1 MKIAKSMNQIK
12 GLPCKVKGNTQLV
25 HKIVV
30 LLYCALH
37 MLMAL
42 FHEPWYD
49 EAEAWQIARCASV
62 KDILFTIPHYEGHP
76 PLWHLILAI
85 PAKLNLPYELSLS
98 LISLLFSALA
108 VALFLKYAP
117 FPEWVKVFV
126 PFTYFAFYQYSVI
139 SRPYC
144 MMMLAFV
151 LMAITWQGRNTKPI
165 EFVLSMAFLCLT
177 SSYGIIFA
185 GGISLVWLFEIIKED
200 GTKFLK
206 DRRTHTL
213 IGLLI
218 LAVLLMAEVMPY
230 PDTSATAGKA
240 VGDEMVKLPLK
251 LLYVFLMMIPDTTL
265 TQVLQSDTTGIDMSN
280 MYMGAVP
287 FACLIGILLW
297 VIIVYQGSKK
307 RTLAWFILPYTLFAL
322 FGALVYFGGHHIGIA
337 LLFFVFWS
345 WITAN
350 SDYGHKSESNQT
362 AEEIMRHI
370 IPFVTGLSLLI
381 SCFWSLSSFALDVRY
396 DYYPSRSAAE
406 FIKKN
411 DLQKYNIMTSWRED
425 KDKDGKIILTDTNSI
440 GGAVAIFPYFEHN
453 IIYNAHKGEDALAYD
468 THKNA
473 SDAENEENLN
483 LWRSKGYPDVLYNS
497 PNLDTVF
504 GDGSESEMP
513 EYVLVYEKP
522 YGMVWKGTVEL
533 YASTVY
539 VREELREELGLPEVE
554 KNLEYY
560 FHVR

>member
-1 MKIAKSMNQIK
+1 MKYFESIMSS
-12 GLPCKVKGNTQLV
+12 TQKLITEKNRKCV
-25 HKIVV
+25 YSCV
-30 LLYCALH
+30 LLMYCALH
-37 MLMAL
+37 LVMTL

-49 EAEAWQIARCASV
+49 EAEAWQIARCASI

-108 VALFLKYAP
+108 VALFLKYVP

-139 SRPYC
+139 ARPYC

-151 LMAITWQGRNTKPI
+151 LMAITWKDRNTKPT

-177 SSYGIIFA
+177 SSYGIIIA

-240 VGDEMVKLPLK
+240 VGNEMVKLPLK
-251 LLYVFLMMIPDTTL
+251 LLYVFLMMIPDATL
-265 TQVLQSDTTGIDMSN
+265 TRVLQSDTTGIEMSN

-297 VIIVYQGSKK
+297 VIIVYQGRKK

-337 LLFFVFWS
+337 LLFFMFWS

-350 SDYGHKSESNQT
+350 SDYDHKSESNQT
-362 AEEIMRHI
+362 AEGIMRHI

-381 SCFWSLSSFALDVRY
+381 SCFWSLSSFALDIRY
-396 DYYPSRSAAE
+396 DYYPSRSSAE
-406 FIKKN
+406 FIKEN

-425 KDKDGKIILTDTNSI
+425 KDEDGEITLTDTNSI

-497 PNLDTVF
+497 PNLETVF
-504 GDGSESEMP
+504 GDGTESDKP

-560 FHVR
+560 IHVR

>member
-1 MKIAKSMNQIK
+1 MNFEDTLREFNTALCNEKNKRVSHRIA
-12 GLPCKVKGNTQLV
+12 LV
-25 HKIVV
+25 A
-30 LLYCALH
+30 YCALQLV
-37 MLMAL
+37 MIV

-62 KDILFTIPHYEGHP
+62 KDILFTVPHYEGHP
-76 PLWHLILAI
+76 PLWHLVLAI

-98 LISLLFSALA
+98 LISMLFSALA

-117 FPEWVKVFV
+117 FPEWVKVFA
-126 PFTYFAFYQYSVI
+126 PFTYFAFYQYGVI

-144 MMMLAFV
+144 ITILAMV
-151 LMAITWQGRNTKPI
+151 LISITWQSRDEKPWR
-165 EFVLSMAFLCLT
+165 FVLSMAFLCLT
-177 SSYGIIFA
+177 TSYGIIIA
-185 GGISLVWLFEIIKED
+185 GGISIVWLLQIISEK
-200 GTKFLK
+200 KSRFLN
-206 DRRTHTL
+206 DNRTMAL
-213 IGLLI
+213 IALLVLALLLI
-218 LAVLLMAEVMPY
+218 AEVMPRH
-230 PDTSATAGKA
+230 DTSATAGDGFTA
-240 VGDEMVKLPLK
+240 VQILYNLLFAFVMMLPES
-251 LLYVFLMMIPDTTL
+251 FITR
-265 TQVLQSDTTGIDMSN
+265 VLQFDQGIGDVSSYGMAAISS
-280 MYMGAVP
+280 AVILG
-287 FACLIGILLW
+287 FVIWCLILYCGKCKKTLLW
-297 VIIVYQGSKK
+297 FVV
-307 RTLAWFILPYTLFAL
+307 PYTLFAA
-322 FGALVYFGGHHIGIA
+322 FSSVVYFYAHHIGIG
-337 LLFFVFWS
+337 LLVFMFWA
-345 WITAN
+345 WITVQ
-350 SDYGHKSESNQT
+350 SDIKIPDT
-362 AEEIMRHI
+362 EIKQAATI
-370 IPFVTGLSLLI
+370 ITRFLVVLSLAV
-381 SCFWSLSSFALDVRY
+381 SCYWTVSSCILDVRY
-396 DYYPSRSAAE
+396 DYYPSRSSAE
-406 FIKKN
+406 FIKEN

-425 KDKDGKIILTDTNSI
+425 KDEDGEITLTDTNSI

-453 IIYNAHKGEDALAYD
+453 IIYNAHKGEDALTYD

-560 FHVR
+560 IHMR

>member
-1 MKIAKSMNQIK
+1 MY
-12 GLPCKVKGNTQLV
+12 C
-25 HKIVV
+25 V
-30 LLYCALH
+30 LHLF
-37 MLMAL
+37 MTL

-117 FPEWVKVFV
+117 FPEWVKVFA
-126 PFTYFAFYQYSVI
+126 PFTYFVFYQYSVI
-139 SRPYC
+139 ARPYC
-144 MMMLAFV
+144 MMMLAVV
-151 LMAITWQGRNTKPI
+151 LISITWKLKDEKPWR
-165 EFVLSMAFLCLT
+165 FVFSMAFLCLT
-177 SSYGIIFA
+177 SSYGIIIA
-185 GGISLVWLFEIIKED
+185 GGISIVWLLQIISDK
-200 GTKFLK
+200 KSRFLK
-206 DRRTHTL
+206 DNRTIAL
-213 IGLLI
+213 IALLVLALLLI
-218 LAVLLMAEVMPY
+218 AEVMPRH
-230 PDTSATAGKA
+230 DTSATAGDGFTL
-240 VGDEMVKLPLK
+240 VETLYN
-251 LLYVFLMMIPDTTL
+251 LLFAFVMMIPESTITRVIEYD
-265 TQVLQSDTTGIDMSN
+265 QSISYVSSYSITAISSAVILGFGIW
-280 MYMGAVP
+280 
-287 FACLIGILLW
+287 CLILYYGKCKKTLLW
-297 VIIVYQGSKK
+297 FVV
-307 RTLAWFILPYTLFAL
+307 PYTLFAA
-322 FGALVYFGGHHIGIA
+322 FSSVVYFYAHHIGIG
-337 LLFFVFWS
+337 LLVFMFWA
-345 WITAN
+345 WITVQ
-350 SDYGHKSESNQT
+350 SDVEMSDT
-362 AEEIMRHI
+362 EIKQVATI
-370 IPFVTGLSLLI
+370 ISQFLVILSLAV
-381 SCFWSLSSFALDVRY
+381 SCYWTVSSCILDVRY
-396 DYYPSRSAAE
+396 DYYPSRSSAE

-411 DLQKYNIMTSWRED
+411 DLQKFNIMTSWRED
-425 KDKDGKIILTDTNSI
+425 KDKNGEITLTDTNSI

-497 PNLDTVF
+497 PNLETVF
-504 GDGSESEMP
+504 GDGTESDKP

-560 FHVR
+560 IHVR

>member
-1 MKIAKSMNQIK
+1 MKYFESIMSGSQKLITEKNRKCVYS
-12 GLPCKVKGNTQLV
+12 C
-25 HKIVV
+25 V
-30 LLYCALH
+30 LLMYCALH
-37 MLMAL
+37 LFMTI

-49 EAEAWQIARCASV
+49 EAEAWQIAHCASV

-139 SRPYC
+139 ARPYC

-177 SSYGIIFA
+177 SSYGIIIA

-206 DRRTHTL
+206 GRRTHTL

-240 VGDEMVKLPLK
+240 VGDEVVKLPLK

-265 TQVLQSDTTGIDMSN
+265 TRVLQSDTTGIEMSN
-280 MYMGAVP
+280 IYMGEVP

-297 VIIVYQGSKK
+297 VIIVYQGSTK

-350 SDYGHKSESNQT
+350 SEYDHKSESNQT
-362 AEEIMRHI
+362 AEGIMRHI

-396 DYYPSRSAAE
+396 DYYPSRSSAE
-406 FIKKN
+406 FIKEN

-425 KDKDGKIILTDTNSI
+425 KDKDGEITLTDTNSI

-497 PNLDTVF
+497 PNLETVF
-504 GDGSESEMP
+504 GDGTESDKP

-560 FHVR
+560 IHVR

>member
-1 MKIAKSMNQIK
+1 MNFIDGLFDNLRKIISGKNRKRVYSCV
-12 GLPCKVKGNTQLV
+12 L
-25 HKIVV
+25 
-30 LLYCALH
+30 LLYCGLH
-37 MLMAL
+37 LAMTV

-108 VALFLKYAP
+108 VALFLKHAP
-117 FPEWVKVFV
+117 FLEWVKVFV

-139 SRPYC
+139 ARPYC

-177 SSYGIIFA
+177 SSYGIIIA

-240 VGDEMVKLPLK
+240 VGNEKVKLPLK

-265 TQVLQSDTTGIDMSN
+265 TRVLQSDTTGIEMSN

-350 SDYGHKSESNQT
+350 SEYDHKSESNQT
-362 AEEIMRHI
+362 AEGIMRHI
-370 IPFVTGLSLLI
+370 IPFVTVLSLLI

-396 DYYPSRSAAE
+396 DYYPSRSSAK
-406 FIKKN
+406 FIKEN
-411 DLQKYNIMTSWRED
+411 DLQEYNIMTSWRED
-425 KDKDGKIILTDTNSI
+425 KDKDGEITLTDTNSI

-453 IIYNAHKGEDALAYD
+453 IIYNAHKGEDTLAYD

-497 PNLDTVF
+497 PNLETVF
-504 GDGSESEMP
+504 GDGTESDKP

-554 KNLEYY
+554 KDLEYY
-560 FHVR
+560 IHVR

>member
-1 MKIAKSMNQIK
+1 MKYFESITNGTRKLIA
-12 GLPCKVKGNTQLV
+12 CKNRKLV
-25 HKIVV
+25 YSCV
-30 LLYCALH
+30 LLIYCVLH
-37 MLMAL
+37 LFMTL

-85 PAKLNLPYELSLS
+85 PAKLNFPYELSLS

-139 SRPYC
+139 ARPYC

-177 SSYGIIFA
+177 SSYGIIIA
-185 GGISLVWLFEIIKED
+185 GGISLVWLFGIIKED
-200 GTKFLK
+200 GTKFFK

-218 LAVLLMAEVMPY
+218 LAVLLMVEVMPY

-240 VGDEMVKLPLK
+240 VGDEVVKLPLK

-265 TQVLQSDTTGIDMSN
+265 TRVLQSDTTGIEMSN

-297 VIIVYQGSKK
+297 VIIVYQGSEK

-337 LLFFVFWS
+337 LLLFVFWS

-350 SDYGHKSESNQT
+350 GDYDHKSESNQT
-362 AEEIMRHI
+362 AEGIIRHI
-370 IPFVTGLSLLI
+370 IPFVTVLSLLI

-396 DYYPSRSAAE
+396 DYYPSRSSAE
-406 FIKKN
+406 FIKEN

-425 KDKDGKIILTDTNSI
+425 KDEDGEITLTDTNSI

-453 IIYNAHKGEDALAYD
+453 IIYNAHKGEDALTYD

-483 LWRSKGYPDVLYNS
+483 LWRSKGYPDVLYNT
-497 PNLDTVF
+497 PNLETVF
-504 GDGSESEMP
+504 GDGTESDKP

-522 YGMVWKGTVEL
+522 YGMIWKGTVEL

-560 FHVR
+560 IHMR

>member
-1 MKIAKSMNQIK
+1 MKYFESVMSGSQKLITEKNRKCVYS
-12 GLPCKVKGNTQLV
+12 CE
-25 HKIVV
+25 
-30 LLYCALH
+30 LLMYCALH
-37 MLMAL
+37 LFMTI

-49 EAEAWQIARCASV
+49 EAEAWQIAHCASV

-139 SRPYC
+139 ARPYC

-177 SSYGIIFA
+177 SSYGIIIA

-206 DRRTHTL
+206 GRRTHTL

-240 VGDEMVKLPLK
+240 VGDEVVKLPLK

-265 TQVLQSDTTGIDMSN
+265 TRVLQSDTTGIEMSN
-280 MYMGAVP
+280 IYMGEVP
-287 FACLIGILLW
+287 FACLFGILLW
-297 VIIVYQGSKK
+297 VIIVYQGSTK

-350 SDYGHKSESNQT
+350 SEYDHKSESNQT
-362 AEEIMRHI
+362 AEGIMRHI

-381 SCFWSLSSFALDVRY
+381 SCFWSLSSFILDVRY
-396 DYYPSRSAAE
+396 DYYPSRSSAE
-406 FIKKN
+406 FIKEN

-425 KDKDGKIILTDTNSI
+425 KDEDGEITLTDTNSI

-504 GDGSESEMP
+504 GDGSESDMP

-522 YGMVWKGTVEL
+522 YGMVWKGTVDM

-560 FHVR
+560 IHVR

>member
-1 MKIAKSMNQIK
+1 MKYFESIMSS
-12 GLPCKVKGNTQLV
+12 TQKLITEKNRKCV
-25 HKIVV
+25 YSCV
-30 LLYCALH
+30 LLMYCALH
-37 MLMAL
+37 LVMTL

-49 EAEAWQIARCASV
+49 EAEAWQIARCASI

-108 VALFLKYAP
+108 VALFLKYVP

-139 SRPYC
+139 ARPYC

-151 LMAITWQGRNTKPI
+151 LMAITWKDRNTKPTK
-165 EFVLSMAFLCLT
+165 FVLSMAFLCLT
-177 SSYGIIFA
+177 SSYGIIIA

-240 VGDEMVKLPLK
+240 VGNEMVKLPLK
-251 LLYVFLMMIPDTTL
+251 LLYVFLMMIPDATL
-265 TQVLQSDTTGIDMSN
+265 TRVLQSDTTGIEMSN

-297 VIIVYQGSKK
+297 VIIVYQGRKK

-337 LLFFVFWS
+337 LLFFMFWS

-350 SDYGHKSESNQT
+350 SDYDHKSESNQT
-362 AEEIMRHI
+362 AEGIMRHI

-381 SCFWSLSSFALDVRY
+381 SCFWSLSSFALDIRY
-396 DYYPSRSAAE
+396 DYYPSRSSAE
-406 FIKKN
+406 FIKEN

-425 KDKDGKIILTDTNSI
+425 KDEDGEITLTDTNSI

-497 PNLDTVF
+497 PNLETVF
-504 GDGSESEMP
+504 GDGTESDKP

-560 FHVR
+560 IHVR

>member
-1 MKIAKSMNQIK
+1 MKYFESIMS
-12 GLPCKVKGNTQLV
+12 GTQKLITEKNRKCV
-25 HKIVV
+25 YSCV
-30 LLYCALH
+30 LLMYCALH
-37 MLMAL
+37 LVMTL

-49 EAEAWQIARCASV
+49 EAEAWQIARCASI

-139 SRPYC
+139 ARPYC

-177 SSYGIIFA
+177 SSYGIIIA
-185 GGISLVWLFEIIKED
+185 GGISLVWLFGIIKED

-218 LAVLLMAEVMPY
+218 LAVLLMVEVMPY

-240 VGDEMVKLPLK
+240 VGDEVVKLPLK

-265 TQVLQSDTTGIDMSN
+265 TRVLQSDTTGIEMSN

-337 LLFFVFWS
+337 LLFFGFWS

-350 SDYGHKSESNQT
+350 GDYDHKSESNQT
-362 AEEIMRHI
+362 VEGIILHIM
-370 IPFVTGLSLLI
+370 PFVTGLSLLI
-381 SCFWSLSSFALDVRY
+381 SCFWSLSSFVLDVRY
-396 DYYPSRSAAE
+396 DYYPSRSSAE

-425 KDKDGKIILTDTNSI
+425 KDENGEITLTDTNSI
-440 GGAVAIFPYFEHN
+440 GGVVALFPYFEHN

-473 SDAENEENLN
+473 SDAENEENLS
-483 LWRSKGYPDVLYNS
+483 LWRSKGYPYVLYNS

-504 GDGSESEMP
+504 GDGSESDMP

-560 FHVR
+560 IHMR

>member
-1 MKIAKSMNQIK
+1 MKYFESVMSGSQKLITEKNRKCVYS
-12 GLPCKVKGNTQLV
+12 C
-25 HKIVV
+25 V
-30 LLYCALH
+30 LLMYCALH
-37 MLMAL
+37 LFMTI

-49 EAEAWQIARCASV
+49 EAEAWQIAHCASV

-139 SRPYC
+139 ARPYC

-177 SSYGIIFA
+177 SSYGIIIA

-206 DRRTHTL
+206 GRRTHTL

-240 VGDEMVKLPLK
+240 VGDEVVKLPLK

-265 TQVLQSDTTGIDMSN
+265 TRVLQSDTTGIEMSN
-280 MYMGAVP
+280 IYMGEVP
-287 FACLIGILLW
+287 FACLFGILLW
-297 VIIVYQGSKK
+297 VIIVYQGSTK

-337 LLFFVFWS
+337 LLFSVFWS

-350 SDYGHKSESNQT
+350 SEYDHKSESNQT
-362 AEEIMRHI
+362 AEGIMRHI

-381 SCFWSLSSFALDVRY
+381 SCFWSLSSFILDVRY
-396 DYYPSRSAAE
+396 DYYPSRSSAE
-406 FIKKN
+406 FIKEN

-425 KDKDGKIILTDTNSI
+425 KDEDGEITLTDTNSI

-504 GDGSESEMP
+504 GDGSESDMP

-522 YGMVWKGTVEL
+522 YGMVWKGTVDM

-560 FHVR
+560 IHMR

>member
-1 MKIAKSMNQIK
+1 MEIVKSMNRIEV
-12 GLPCKVKGNTQLV
+12 LNCKINENKQLV

-37 MLMAL
+37 LFMIL

-117 FPEWVKVFV
+117 FPEWAKVFA

-139 SRPYC
+139 ARPYC
-144 MMMLAFV
+144 MMMLAVV
-151 LMAITWQGRNTKPI
+151 LISITWKAKGEKPWQ
-165 EFVLSMAFLCLT
+165 FVWSMAFLCLT
-177 SSYGIIFA
+177 SSYGIIIA
-185 GGISLVWLFEIIKED
+185 GGISVVWLLQIINEK
-200 GTKFLK
+200 KSRFLN
-206 DRRTHTL
+206 DSRTMAL
-213 IGLLI
+213 IALLVLALLLI
-218 LAVLLMAEVMPY
+218 AEVMPRH
-230 PDTSATAGKA
+230 DTSATAGDGFT
-240 VGDEMVKLPLK
+240 VVETLYN
-251 LLYVFLMMIPDTTL
+251 LLFAFVMMIPESTITKVIEYD
-265 TQVLQSDTTGIDMSN
+265 QSISYVSSYGITAILS
-280 MYMGAVP
+280 AVILGLVIW
-287 FACLIGILLW
+287 CLILHYGKCKKTLLW
-297 VIIVYQGSKK
+297 FVV
-307 RTLAWFILPYTLFAL
+307 PYGLFAA
-322 FGALVYFGGHHIGIA
+322 FSSVVYFYAHHIGIG
-337 LLFFVFWS
+337 LLVFMFWA
-345 WITAN
+345 WITVQ
-350 SDYGHKSESNQT
+350 SDIKIPDTEIRQT
-362 AEEIMRHI
+362 ATI
-370 IPFVTGLSLLI
+370 ITRFLVVLSLAV
-381 SCFWSLSSFALDVRY
+381 SCYWTVSSCILDVRY
-396 DYYPSRSAAE
+396 DYYPSRSSAE
-406 FIKKN
+406 FIKEN

-425 KDKDGKIILTDTNSI
+425 KDEDGEITLTDTNSI

-453 IIYNAHKGEDALAYD
+453 IIYNAHKDEDALTYD

-473 SDAENEENLN
+473 SDAENEENLS

-497 PNLDTVF
+497 PNLKTVF
-504 GDGSESEMP
+504 GDGSKSNEP

-539 VREELREELGLPEVE
+539 VREELREKLGLPEVE

-560 FHVR
+560 IHVR

>member
-1 MKIAKSMNQIK
+1 MKYFESVMSGSQKLITEKNKKCVYS
-12 GLPCKVKGNTQLV
+12 C
-25 HKIVV
+25 V
-30 LLYCALH
+30 LLMYCALH
-37 MLMAL
+37 LFMTI

-49 EAEAWQIARCASV
+49 EAEAWQIAHCASV

-139 SRPYC
+139 ARPYC

-177 SSYGIIFA
+177 SSYGIIIA

-206 DRRTHTL
+206 GRRTHTL

-240 VGDEMVKLPLK
+240 VGDEVVKLPLK

-265 TQVLQSDTTGIDMSN
+265 TRVLQSDTTGIEMSN
-280 MYMGAVP
+280 IYMGEVP
-287 FACLIGILLW
+287 FACLFGILLW
-297 VIIVYQGSKK
+297 VIIVYQGSTK

-350 SDYGHKSESNQT
+350 SEYDHKSESNQT
-362 AEEIMRHI
+362 AEGIMRHI

-381 SCFWSLSSFALDVRY
+381 SCFWSLSSFILDVRY
-396 DYYPSRSAAE
+396 DYYPSRSSAE
-406 FIKKN
+406 FIKEN

-425 KDKDGKIILTDTNSI
+425 KDEDGEITLTDTNSI

-504 GDGSESEMP
+504 GDGSESDMP

-522 YGMVWKGTVEL
+522 YGMVWKGTVDM

-560 FHVR
+560 IHVR

>member
-1 MKIAKSMNQIK
+1 MNFIDSLFDNLRIIISGKNRKQVYSCV
-12 GLPCKVKGNTQLV
+12 L
-25 HKIVV
+25 
-30 LLYCALH
+30 LLYCGLH
-37 MLMAL
+37 LAMTV

-49 EAEAWQIARCASV
+49 EAEAWQIARCASI

-85 PAKLNLPYELSLS
+85 PAKLNIPYELSLS

-117 FPEWVKVFV
+117 LPEWVKVFV

-139 SRPYC
+139 ARPYC

-177 SSYGIIFA
+177 SSYGIIIA

>member
-1 MKIAKSMNQIK
+1 MNFIDSLFDNLRKIISGKNRKRVYS
-12 GLPCKVKGNTQLV
+12 C
-25 HKIVV
+25 V
-30 LLYCALH
+30 LLIYCALH
-37 MLMAL
+37 LAL
-42 FHEPWYD
+42 TVFHEPWYD

-218 LAVLLMAEVMPY
+218 LAVFLMAEVMPY

-362 AEEIMRHI
+362 AEGIMRHI

-453 IIYNAHKGEDALAYD
+453 IIYNAHKGEDTLAYD

-504 GDGSESEMP
+504 DDSTESDMP

-522 YGMVWKGTVEL
+522 YGMVWKGTVDM

-539 VREELREELGLPEVE
+539 VREELREELDLPEIE

-560 FHVR
+560 IHVR

>member
-1 MKIAKSMNQIK
+1 MKYFESVMSGSQKLITEKNRKCVYS
-12 GLPCKVKGNTQLV
+12 C
-25 HKIVV
+25 V
-30 LLYCALH
+30 LLMYCALH
-37 MLMAL
+37 L
-42 FHEPWYD
+42 FMTIFHDPWYD
-49 EAEAWQIARCASV
+49 EAEAWQIAHCASV

-139 SRPYC
+139 ARPYC

-177 SSYGIIFA
+177 SSYGIIIA

-206 DRRTHTL
+206 GRRTHTL

-240 VGDEMVKLPLK
+240 VGDEVVKLPLK

-265 TQVLQSDTTGIDMSN
+265 TRVLQSDTTGIEMSN
-280 MYMGAVP
+280 IYMGEVP
-287 FACLIGILLW
+287 FACLFGILLW
-297 VIIVYQGSKK
+297 VIIVYQGSTK

-350 SDYGHKSESNQT
+350 SEYDHKSESNQT
-362 AEEIMRHI
+362 AEGIMRHI

-381 SCFWSLSSFALDVRY
+381 SCFWSLSSFILDVRY
-396 DYYPSRSAAE
+396 DYYPSRSSAE
-406 FIKKN
+406 FIKEN

-425 KDKDGKIILTDTNSI
+425 KDEDGEITLTDTNSI

-504 GDGSESEMP
+504 GDGSESDMP

-522 YGMVWKGTVEL
+522 YGMVWKGTVDM

-560 FHVR
+560 IHVR

>member
-1 MKIAKSMNQIK
+1 MNFIDSLFDNLRIIISGKNRKQVYSCV
-12 GLPCKVKGNTQLV
+12 L
-25 HKIVV
+25 
-30 LLYCALH
+30 LLYCGLH
-37 MLMAL
+37 LAMTV

-49 EAEAWQIARCASV
+49 EAEAWQIARCASI

-85 PAKLNLPYELSLS
+85 PAKLNFPYELSLS

-139 SRPYC
+139 ARPYC

-177 SSYGIIFA
+177 SSYGIIIA

>member
-1 MKIAKSMNQIK
+1 MKYFESVMSGSQKLITEKNRKCVYS
-12 GLPCKVKGNTQLV
+12 C
-25 HKIVV
+25 V
-30 LLYCALH
+30 LLMYCALH
-37 MLMAL
+37 LFMTI

-49 EAEAWQIARCASV
+49 EAEAWQIAHCASV

-139 SRPYC
+139 ARPYC

-177 SSYGIIFA
+177 SSYGIIIA

-206 DRRTHTL
+206 GRRTHTL

-240 VGDEMVKLPLK
+240 VGDEVVKLPLK

-265 TQVLQSDTTGIDMSN
+265 TRVLQSDTTGIEMSN
-280 MYMGAVP
+280 IYMGEVP
-287 FACLIGILLW
+287 FACLFGILLW
-297 VIIVYQGSKK
+297 VIIVYQGSTK

-350 SDYGHKSESNQT
+350 SEYDHKSESNQT
-362 AEEIMRHI
+362 AEGIMRHI

-381 SCFWSLSSFALDVRY
+381 SCFWSLSSFILDVRY
-396 DYYPSRSAAE
+396 DYYPSRSSAE
-406 FIKKN
+406 FIKEN

-425 KDKDGKIILTDTNSI
+425 KDEDGEITLTDTNSI

-504 GDGSESEMP
+504 GDGSESDMP

-522 YGMVWKGTVEL
+522 YGMVWKGTVDM

-560 FHVR
+560 IHVR

>member
-1 MKIAKSMNQIK
+1 MNFIDSLFDNLRIIISGKNRKQVYSCV
-12 GLPCKVKGNTQLV
+12 L
-25 HKIVV
+25 
-30 LLYCALH
+30 LLYCGLH
-37 MLMAL
+37 LAMTV

-49 EAEAWQIARCASV
+49 EAEAWQIARCASI

-85 PAKLNLPYELSLS
+85 PAKLNIPYELSLS

-117 FPEWVKVFV
+117 LPEWVKVFV

-139 SRPYC
+139 ARPYC

-177 SSYGIIFA
+177 SSYGIIIA

-453 IIYNAHKGEDALAYD
+453 IIYNAHKGEDALTYD

-560 FHVR
+560 IHVR

>member
-1 MKIAKSMNQIK
+1 MKYFESVMSGSQKLITEKNRKCVYS
-12 GLPCKVKGNTQLV
+12 C
-25 HKIVV
+25 V
-30 LLYCALH
+30 LLMYCALH
-37 MLMAL
+37 LFMTI

-49 EAEAWQIARCASV
+49 EAEAWQIAHCASV

-139 SRPYC
+139 ARPYC

-177 SSYGIIFA
+177 SSYGIIIA

-206 DRRTHTL
+206 GRRTHTL

-240 VGDEMVKLPLK
+240 VGDEVVKLPLK

-265 TQVLQSDTTGIDMSN
+265 TRVLQSDTTGIEMSN
-280 MYMGAVP
+280 ICMGEVP
-287 FACLIGILLW
+287 FACLFGILLW
-297 VIIVYQGSKK
+297 VIIVYQGSTK

-350 SDYGHKSESNQT
+350 SEYDHKSESNQT
-362 AEEIMRHI
+362 AEGIMRHI

-381 SCFWSLSSFALDVRY
+381 SCFWSLSSFILDVRY
-396 DYYPSRSAAE
+396 DYYPSRSSAE
-406 FIKKN
+406 FIKEN

-425 KDKDGKIILTDTNSI
+425 KDEDGEITLTDTNSI

-504 GDGSESEMP
+504 GDGSESDMP

-522 YGMVWKGTVEL
+522 YGMVWKGTVDM

-560 FHVR
+560 IHVR